1 MKKLFEIKEP
11 IRKGD
16 LVIYGCPLDDNS
28 SFLRGASLA
37 PPLMREAFFSPSAN
51 TCAENG
57 MDLGKE
63 DRLVDAGDIKF
74 TEKLDK
80 FKEIEKFTENILN
93 AGAIPFCLGGDHSI
107 TYPIIKAVSGKFP
120 EINILHL
127 DAHPDLYDEFEGSRI
142 SHACPFARIMEE
154 GLAGDL
160 LQVGIRTMVPHQ
172 REQAERFGVRVIE
185 ARHFTS
191 KTVCDLS
198 GPIYLSL
205 DMDVFD
211 PAFAPGVSHHEPG
224 GLSSREVLN
233 FIQQIPV
240 PVIGADIVEFNPT
253 RDPSGIT
260 AMLAGKMMKEIIAQI
275 ITNDLMEKH

>member
-1 MKKLFEIKEP
+1 MKNQFETKEH

-16 LVIYGCPLDDNS
+16 LVIFGCPLDENS
-28 SFLRGASLA
+28 SFLTGASLA
-37 PPLMREAFFSPSAN
+37 PTLIREAFFSPSAN

-63 DRLVDAGDIKF
+63 DFLVDAGDIKF
-74 TEKLDK
+74 TEKTDK
-80 FKEIEKFTENILN
+80 FKEIENFMENILN
-93 AGAIPFCLGGDHSI
+93 PGAIPFCLGGDHSI
-107 TYPIIKAVSGKFP
+107 TYPIIRAVSKKFP

-127 DAHPDLYDEFEGSRI
+127 DAHPDLYDEFEGSRR

-172 REQAERFGVRVIE
+172 REQAERFGVRIIE
-185 ARHFTS
+185 ARHFS
-191 KTVCDLS
+191 VETVCDLS

-233 FIQQIPV
+233 FIQNITV
-240 PVIGADIVEFNPT
+240 PIIGADIVEFNPT

-260 AMLAGKMMKEIIAQI
+260 AMLAGKMLKEICAQI
-275 ITNDLMEKH
+275 ITNDLLNRH